1 MTQVQR
7 QFQSR
12 RTFLLA
18 CGSIPLLSC
27 SRDGAETEAN
37 IKLASKTFKMGE
49 RAPVGLLTYNILEA
63 SYFTQLGDSANS
75 KIPEKRFLVIRMA
88 ITNGGAKEAEIPL
101 FKLID
106 EKGVEQQESQDAGFL
121 SGWFGLIRK
130 VGPTQTEEG
139 RILFDVAPKSYKL
152 EITDG
157 AEAGKEQ
164 LGFVEIPI
172 DFDTTE
178 QVPTTGQTPG
188 PVQPTLKP

>member
-1 MTQVQR
+1 MTQVKL
-7 QFQSR
+7 QFHSR
-12 RTFLLA
+12 RTFLFATASISLA
-18 CGSIPLLSC
+18 SC
-27 SRDGAETEAN
+27 ARDGAETEAG

-63 SYFTQLGDSANS
+63 SYSTQLGDSVNS
-75 KIPEKRFLVIRMA
+75 KIPERRFLVIRMS

-101 FKLID
+101 LKLLD
-106 EKGVEQQESQDAGFL
+106 DKNTEFSEVQDASFL
-121 SGWFGLIRK
+121 SGWLGLIRK

-139 RILFDVAPKSYKL
+139 RILFDVSPKTYRL

-164 LGFVEIPI
+164 LAFVEIPI

-178 QVPTTGQTPG
+178 PVPTSGQASP
-188 PVQPTLKP
+188 KP